1 MSGSC
6 HGDPALGRRKRGERK
21 SRDLHTHGL
30 DEPMGTDSTDAILI
44 SEDAGKI
51 TGFQLISP
59 WRGGTHQRS
68 DFSFDRHP
76 SVLKLPAGKAVENEQ
91 LKKRETL
98 RSFVR
103 EYVLV

>member
-51 TGFQLISP
+51 TGFQLISRVEVVRTNGP
-59 WRGGTHQRS
+59 IFRLIDIRA
-68 DFSFDRHP
+68 F
-76 SVLKLPAGKAVENEQ
+76 LNCLPA
-91 LKKRETL
+91 KRSKT
-98 RSFVR
+98 SN
-103 EYVLV
+103 